1 MNSTT
6 DRALQAHLLARATGQ
21 QLAIARECDRAR
33 RKANRKTMTIWTLLL
48 PCVLM
53 AYLGIA
59 IACAVV
65 SILDL

>member
-1 MNSTT
+1 MTTT
-6 DRALQAHLLARATGQ
+6 DRAIQAHLLARATGQ
-21 QLAIARECDRAR
+21 RLALARECDRAR
-33 RKANRKTMTIWTLLL
+33 RRANRKTMTTWNLLL
-48 PCVLM
+48 LCVLM